1 MKAPCWTDGRDGA
14 LGFSRSV
21 RRVVYLEEQM
31 LGSTRI
37 FDGCWKGGV
46 ALACVWLT
54 ACTTP
59 PGGAPQAPEQT
70 SAADA
75 AAPVAAK
82 DTLSS
87 SMRNQIAELR
97 KDLTEAGV
105 TVSETPEGRI
115 KLNIPSDVSFGLGR
129 TTVSPSFAKVLDLFA
144 ESLNKHSNTAIEIV
158 GHTDSSGSDA
168 INLPLSL
175 KRAESTRDYL
185 IGRQVAAERF
195 STQGWGPDLPIA
207 DNKTAQGRAMN
218 RRVEVFVADR

>member
-1 MKAPCWTDGRDGA
+1 
-14 LGFSRSV
+14 
-21 RRVVYLEEQM
+21 M

-37 FDGCWKGGV
+37 FDGCLKGGV
-46 ALACVWLT
+46 ALACAWLA

-59 PGGAPQAPEQT
+59 PGGAPQAPAQA
-70 SAADA
+70 SAMEAARPAGTPDA
-75 AAPVAAK
+75 
-82 DTLSS
+82 LSAN
-87 SMRNQIAELR
+87 MRNQITELR

-115 KLNIPSDVSFGLGR
+115 KLNIPSDVSFGSGR
-129 TTVSPSFAKVLDLFA
+129 TAVSPSFAKVLDTFA
-144 ESLNKHSNTAIEIV
+144 ESLKKHPGTAIEIV